1 LSLTNDQLDFRLK
14 AVTFDNV
21 NWVVTM
27 KKNDHYFPT
36 TEWIKDPTESCGWRR
51 LTYEDGKPIKG
62 EGHDGINNVVGDS
75 FEMDEG
81 GGMVS

>member
-1 LSLTNDQLDFRLK
+1 
-14 AVTFDNV
+14 VTFDNV

-36 TEWIKDPTESCGWRR
+36 TEWIKDQTESCGWHRV
-51 LTYEDGKPIKG
+51 TYEDGKPIKG
-62 EGHDGINNVVGDS
+62 EGHDGINNVAADS
-75 FEMDEG
+75 FDVDE